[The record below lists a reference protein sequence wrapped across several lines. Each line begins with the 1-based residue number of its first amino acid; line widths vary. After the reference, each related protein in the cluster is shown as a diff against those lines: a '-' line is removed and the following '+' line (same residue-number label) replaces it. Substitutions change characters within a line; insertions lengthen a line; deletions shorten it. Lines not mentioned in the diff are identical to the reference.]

1 MVSGRIA
8 RRQEQRADSRA
19 GRTDFLRRL
28 QDDDVESQEATV
40 CSVLVRPDARVS
52 PLLPLL
58 FGSGQRDGGAD
69 LRPCPLPP
77 CICMRCTDAD
87 AHVQCR
93 GWIRGR
99 GAVSSVDR
107 EEGGSGLRTR
117 LVSGGTN
124 HGARQ
129 LAQANGRAR
138 SGVRSQDKSLSVTQK
153 HTSLLVLLLLIFL

>member
-58 FGSGQRDGGAD
+58 FASGQRDGGAD
-69 LRPCPLPP
+69 LRLLSPP
-77 CICMRCTDAD
+77 PMHLHALYRRRRARTVPRLDP
-87 AHVQCR
+87 R
-93 GWIRGR
+93 PWSSELRRPGRGR
-99 GAVSSVDR
+99 V
-107 EEGGSGLRTR
+107 RTR
-117 LVSGGTN
+117 LVSGGGTN